1 MKKVISLDIGG
12 TNLRAA
18 IINNQY
24 EIEKVIIKDNTT
36 FGDIDAF
43 YRNIISLINE
53 LDFDVSEIE
62 NICIGLP
69 GRVRSNGKVDELINV
84 GIKNVDIPKILG
96 SRFDLPIYVKNDA
109 EVALLAES
117 YLGVGK
123 DYNSVYFLT
132 VSTGVGGGYTYKK
145 EAKEIGLEIGH
156 TPFLYKGK
164 YYDFETIASGK
175 GIVKLAKING
185 LVVESAPK
193 LFEMIKN
200 EDEKALY
207 ILNEWL
213 NLFTDFLQFINKIY
227 QPEVIAFTGGVMK
240 SKDLFFSKLQEK
252 NPNLNL
258 AECIYKQNAG
268 LIGCACLGFSLA
280 GKE

>member
-24 EIEKVIIKDNTT
+24 EIEKVIIKDNKTY
-36 FGDIDAF
+36 GDKDAF
-43 YRNIISLINE
+43 YRNIISLIND
-53 LDFDVSEIE
+53 LDFEVCDIE
-62 NICIGLP
+62 NICVGLP
-69 GRVRSNGKVDELINV
+69 GRVRSNGKVDELINI
-84 GIKNVDIPKILG
+84 GIKDIDIPKILS

-109 EVALLAES
+109 EMALLAES

-132 VSTGVGGGYTYKK
+132 VSTGVGGGFTYKK

-156 TPFLYKGK
+156 TPFIYKGEC
-164 YYDFETIASGK
+164 YDFETIASGK
-175 GIVKLAKING
+175 GIVNLAKINN
-185 LVVESAPK
+185 LIVESAPQ
-193 LFEMIKN
+193 LFDLVKN
-200 EDEKALY
+200 NDPKALFV
-207 ILNEWL
+207 LNEWL
-213 NLFTDFLQFINKIY
+213 DIFTEFLQFINKIY

-240 SKDLFFSKLQEK
+240 SKDLFFSKLKEK
-252 NPNLNL
+252 NSNLNL

-268 LIGCACLGFSLA
+268 LIGGACLGFSLA
-280 GKE
+280 RKD